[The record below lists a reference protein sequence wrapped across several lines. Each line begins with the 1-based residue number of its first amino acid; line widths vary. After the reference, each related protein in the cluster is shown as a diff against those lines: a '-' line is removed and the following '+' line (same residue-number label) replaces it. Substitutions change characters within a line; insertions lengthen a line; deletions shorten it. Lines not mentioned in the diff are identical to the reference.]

1 MRHRNVLIALACAAL
16 AAVGGTLAGTL
27 SIGAAQTRLMPGGR
41 PVASPAAAHAAKATP
56 KVKVKVKVKVRTR
69 VIRGPRGLRGPQ
81 GLQGPQGKTGP
92 QGPASPPDAIAVPI
106 TLSREC
112 DETAQTV
119 TLTPSSSAGT
129 RTVADV
135 TTMQGEGTNG
145 ISSNQRMESYG

>member
-106 TLSREC
+106 TLNWFGASNAAQFGTAGPTSIPGIGTLSMEC

-119 TLTPSSSAGT
+119 TL
-129 RTVADV
+129 
-135 TTMQGEGTNG
+135 
-145 ISSNQRMESYG
+145 